1 MHTDLK
7 FMTVMQW
14 MSPAFPIGAF
24 AYSHGL
30 EWAID
35 KGHVSNGKKLQ
46 NWIADLLEYGS
57 LRTDAI
63 FISLI
68 LRGHDAKKMNE
79 LSIALCPAGERLL
92 ETKLQGSAFAK
103 VIEDVWKQDIGDLS
117 LPIAVALAASLVK
130 NINPSLCLSNLPIGK
145 ILEGYLIK
153 SITLSGSNLVSVAIR
168 LIPIG
173 QTEGQ
178 RIMLELSS
186 KISDLV
192 QSASESEID
201 DLNSACFF
209 SDISAMEHE
218 YLQPRIFK
226 T

>member
-1 MHTDLK
+1 MHMHTDLK

-14 MSPAFPIGAF
+14 MSPAFPVGAF

-35 KGHVSNGKKLQ
+35 KSHVGNGKELQ
-46 NWIADLLEYGS
+46 NWIADILEYGS

-103 VIEDVWKQDIGDLS
+103 VIEDVWQQDIGDLS
-117 LPIAVALAASLVK
+117 LPIAVALAAKKQSIKQNLILPAYVHAF
-130 NINPSLCLSNLPIGK
+130 CSNLI
-145 ILEGYLIK
+145 
-153 SITLSGSNLVSVAIR
+153 SAAIR

-178 RIMLELSS
+178 RIMLELYPT
-186 KISDLV
+186 ISDLV
-192 QSASESEID
+192 KTASESEID

-209 SDISAMEHE
+209 SDVSAMKHE

>member
-1 MHTDLK
+1 MHIHTDLK

-35 KGHVSNGKKLQ
+35 KGHVSNGEKLQ
-46 NWIADLLEYGS
+46 KWITDLLEYGS

-68 LRGHDAKKMNE
+68 LRGHDVRKMNE
-79 LSIALCPAGERLL
+79 LSMALCPAGERLL

-103 VIEDVWKQDIGDLS
+103 VIEDVWQQDIGELS
-117 LPIAVALAASLVK
+117 LPIAVALASK
-130 NINPSLCLSNLPIGK
+130 NQSIEQDLILSAYLHAFCSNLI
-145 ILEGYLIK
+145 
-153 SITLSGSNLVSVAIR
+153 SAAIR

-178 RIMLELSS
+178 RIMLELYQT
-186 KISDLV
+186 ISDLV
-192 QSASESEID
+192 QTASESEID

-209 SDISAMEHE
+209 SDVSAMEHE

>member
-1 MHTDLK
+1 MHMHTDLK

-35 KGHVSNGKKLQ
+35 KDHVSNGEKLQ
-46 NWIADLLEYGS
+46 KWITDLLEYGS

-68 LRGHDAKKMNE
+68 LRGHDVRKMNE
-79 LSIALCPAGERLL
+79 LSMALCPAGERLL

-103 VIEDVWKQDIGDLS
+103 VIEDVWQQDIGELS
-117 LPIAVALAASLVK
+117 LPIAVALAAK
-130 NINPSLCLSNLPIGK
+130 NQSIEQDLILPAYLHAFCSNL
-145 ILEGYLIK
+145 ILA
-153 SITLSGSNLVSVAIR
+153 AIR

-178 RIMLELSS
+178 RIMLELYTT
-186 KISDLV
+186 ISDLV
-192 QSASESEID
+192 QTASESEID

-209 SDISAMEHE
+209 SDVSAMEHE

>member
-1 MHTDLK
+1 MHMHTDLK

-35 KGHVSNGKKLQ
+35 KDHVSNGEKLQ
-46 NWIADLLEYGS
+46 KWITDLLEYGS

-68 LRGHDAKKMNE
+68 LRGHDVRKMNE
-79 LSIALCPAGERLL
+79 LSMALCPAGERLL

-103 VIEDVWKQDIGDLS
+103 VIEDVWQQDIGELS
-117 LPIAVALAASLVK
+117 LPIAVALAAKSQSIEQDL
-130 NINPSLCLSNLPIGK
+130 ILPAYLHAFCSNLI
-145 ILEGYLIK
+145 
-153 SITLSGSNLVSVAIR
+153 SAAIR

-178 RIMLELSS
+178 RIMLELYTT
-186 KISDLV
+186 ISDLV
-192 QSASESEID
+192 QTASESEID

-209 SDISAMEHE
+209 SDVSAMEHE

>member
-1 MHTDLK
+1 MHMHTDLK

-35 KGHVSNGKKLQ
+35 KDHVSNGEKLQ
-46 NWIADLLEYGS
+46 KWITDLLEYGS

-68 LRGHDAKKMNE
+68 LRGHDVRKMNE
-79 LSIALCPAGERLL
+79 LSMALCPAGERLL

-103 VIEDVWKQDIGDLS
+103 VIEDVWQQDIGELS
-117 LPIAVALAASLVK
+117 LPIAVALAAK
-130 NINPSLCLSNLPIGK
+130 NQSIEQDLILPAYLQAFCSNLI
-145 ILEGYLIK
+145 
-153 SITLSGSNLVSVAIR
+153 SAAIR

-178 RIMLELSS
+178 RIMFELYPT
-186 KISDLV
+186 ISDLV
-192 QSASESEID
+192 QTASKSEID

-209 SDISAMEHE
+209 SDVSAMEHE

>member
-1 MHTDLK
+1 MHIHTDLK

-35 KGHVSNGKKLQ
+35 KGHVSNGEKLQ
-46 NWIADLLEYGS
+46 KWITDLLEYGS

-68 LRGHDAKKMNE
+68 LRGHDVRKMNE
-79 LSIALCPAGERLL
+79 LSMALCPAGERLL

-103 VIEDVWKQDIGDLS
+103 VIEDVWQQDIGELS
-117 LPIAVALAASLVK
+117 LPIAVALASK
-130 NINPSLCLSNLPIGK
+130 NQSIEQDLILPAYLYAFCSNLI
-145 ILEGYLIK
+145 
-153 SITLSGSNLVSVAIR
+153 SAAIR

-178 RIMLELSS
+178 RIMLELYPT
-186 KISDLV
+186 ISDLV
-192 QSASESEID
+192 QTASDSEID

-209 SDISAMEHE
+209 SDVSAMEHE

>member
-103 VIEDVWKQDIGDLS
+103 VIEDVWQQEDELLLGKIER
-117 LPIAVALAASLVK
+117 
-130 NINPSLCLSNLPIGK
+130 INEEDDNLSNEPKYLDLWNMVKEITNHPEIKKLNLDLDLHSSISVCYILASVLPLRPQEK
-145 ILEGYLIK
+145 QTILEFENNRDKLDYLKVLIK
-153 SITLSGSNLVSVAIR
+153 R
-168 LIPIG
+168 LG
-173 QTEGQ
+173 G
-178 RIMLELSS
+178 
-186 KISDLV
+186 
-192 QSASESEID
+192 
-201 DLNSACFF
+201 
-209 SDISAMEHE
+209 
-218 YLQPRIFK
+218 
-226 T
+226 

>member
-1 MHTDLK
+1 MHMHTDLK
-7 FMTVMQW
+7 FMTVIQW

-35 KGHVSNGKKLQ
+35 KDHVSNGEKLQ
-46 NWIADLLEYGS
+46 KWITDLLEYGS

-68 LRGHDAKKMNE
+68 LRGHDVRKMNE
-79 LSIALCPAGERLL
+79 LSMALCPAGERLL

-103 VIEDVWKQDIGDLS
+103 VIEDVWQQDIGELS
-117 LPIAVALAASLVK
+117 LPIAVALAAK
-130 NINPSLCLSNLPIGK
+130 NQSIEQDLILPAYLHAFCSNLI
-145 ILEGYLIK
+145 
-153 SITLSGSNLVSVAIR
+153 SAAIR

-178 RIMLELSS
+178 RIMLELYTT
-186 KISDLV
+186 ISDLV
-192 QSASESEID
+192 QTASESEID

-209 SDISAMEHE
+209 SDVSAMEHE

>member
-1 MHTDLK
+1 MHMHTDLK

-35 KGHVSNGKKLQ
+35 KDHVSNGEKLQ
-46 NWIADLLEYGS
+46 KWITDLLEYGS

-79 LSIALCPAGERLL
+79 LSMALCPAGERLL

-103 VIEDVWKQDIGDLS
+103 VIEDVWQQDIGELS
-117 LPIAVALAASLVK
+117 LPIAVALAAK
-130 NINPSLCLSNLPIGK
+130 NQSIEQDLILPAYLQAFCSNLI
-145 ILEGYLIK
+145 
-153 SITLSGSNLVSVAIR
+153 SAAMR

-178 RIMLELSS
+178 RIMLELYTT
-186 KISDLV
+186 ISDLV
-192 QSASESEID
+192 QTASESEID

-209 SDISAMEHE
+209 SDVSAMEHE

>member
-1 MHTDLK
+1 MHMHTDLK

-35 KGHVSNGKKLQ
+35 KDHVSNGEKLQ
-46 NWIADLLEYGS
+46 KWITDLLEYGS

-68 LRGHDAKKMNE
+68 LRGHDVRKMNE
-79 LSIALCPAGERLL
+79 LSMALCPAGERLL

-103 VIEDVWKQDIGDLS
+103 VIEDVWQQDIGELS
-117 LPIAVALAASLVK
+117 LPIAVALAAK
-130 NINPSLCLSNLPIGK
+130 NQSIEQDLILPAYLHAFCSNLI
-145 ILEGYLIK
+145 
-153 SITLSGSNLVSVAIR
+153 SAAIR

-178 RIMLELSS
+178 RIMLELYPT
-186 KISDLV
+186 ISDLV
-192 QSASESEID
+192 KTASESEID

-209 SDISAMEHE
+209 SDVSAMEHE

>member
-1 MHTDLK
+1 MHMHTDLK

-35 KGHVSNGKKLQ
+35 KDHVSNGEKLQ
-46 NWIADLLEYGS
+46 KWITDLLEYGS

-68 LRGHDAKKMNE
+68 LRGHDVRKMNE
-79 LSIALCPAGERLL
+79 LSMALCPAGERLL

-103 VIEDVWKQDIGDLS
+103 VIEDVWQQDIGELS
-117 LPIAVALAASLVK
+117 LPIAVALAAK
-130 NINPSLCLSNLPIGK
+130 NQSIEQDLILPAYLHAFCSNLI
-145 ILEGYLIK
+145 
-153 SITLSGSNLVSVAIR
+153 SAAIR

-178 RIMLELSS
+178 RIMLELYTT
-186 KISDLV
+186 ISDLV
-192 QSASESEID
+192 QTASESEID

-209 SDISAMEHE
+209 SDVSAMEHE

>member
-1 MHTDLK
+1 MQMHTDVK

-35 KGHVSNGKKLQ
+35 KGHVNNGEKLQ
-46 NWIADLLEYGS
+46 KWITDLLEYGS

-63 FISLI
+63 SISLI
-68 LRGHDAKKMNE
+68 LRGHDFKKMNE
-79 LSIALCPAGERLL
+79 LSMALCPARERLL

-103 VIEDVWKQDIGDLS
+103 IIEDVWQQDIGELS
-117 LPIAVALAASLVK
+117 LPVAVALAAKNQSIEQDLVL
-130 NINPSLCLSNLPIGK
+130 PAYLQAFCSNLI
-145 ILEGYLIK
+145 
-153 SITLSGSNLVSVAIR
+153 SVAIR

-178 RIMLELSS
+178 RIMFELSS
-186 KISDLV
+186 TISDLV

-209 SDISAMEHE
+209 SDVSAMEHE
-218 YLQPRIFK
+218 HLQPRIFK

>member
-1 MHTDLK
+1 MHMHTDLK

-35 KGHVSNGKKLQ
+35 KDHVSNGEKLQ
-46 NWIADLLEYGS
+46 KWITDLLEYGS

-68 LRGHDAKKMNE
+68 LRGHDVKKMNE
-79 LSIALCPAGERLL
+79 LSMALCPAGERLL

-103 VIEDVWKQDIGDLS
+103 VIEDVWQQDIGELS
-117 LPIAVALAASLVK
+117 LPIAVALAAK
-130 NINPSLCLSNLPIGK
+130 NQNIEQDLILPAYLHAFCSNLI
-145 ILEGYLIK
+145 
-153 SITLSGSNLVSVAIR
+153 SAAIR

-178 RIMLELSS
+178 RIMLGLYTT
-186 KISDLV
+186 ISDLV
-192 QSASESEID
+192 KTASKSEID

-209 SDISAMEHE
+209 SDVSAMEHE

>member
-1 MHTDLK
+1 MHMHTDLK

-30 EWAID
+30 ELAID
-35 KGHVSNGKKLQ
+35 KDQVSNGEKLQ
-46 NWIADLLEYGS
+46 KWITDLLEYGS
-57 LRTDAI
+57 LRTDSI

-79 LSIALCPAGERLL
+79 LSMALCPAGERLL

-103 VIEDVWKQDIGDLS
+103 VIEDVWQQDIGELS
-117 LPIAVALAASLVK
+117 LPIAVALAAK
-130 NINPSLCLSNLPIGK
+130 NQSIEQDLILPAYLHAFCSNLI
-145 ILEGYLIK
+145 
-153 SITLSGSNLVSVAIR
+153 SAAIR

-178 RIMLELSS
+178 RIMLELYPT
-186 KISDLV
+186 ISDLV
-192 QSASESEID
+192 KTASESEID

-209 SDISAMEHE
+209 SDVSAMEHE

>member
-1 MHTDLK
+1 MHMHTDLK
-7 FMTVMQW
+7 FMTVIQW

-35 KGHVSNGKKLQ
+35 KDHVSNGEKLQ
-46 NWIADLLEYGS
+46 KWITDLLEYGS

-68 LRGHDAKKMNE
+68 LRGHDVRKMNE
-79 LSIALCPAGERLL
+79 LSMALCPAGERLL

-103 VIEDVWKQDIGDLS
+103 VIEDVWQQDIGELS
-117 LPIAVALAASLVK
+117 LPIAVALAAK
-130 NINPSLCLSNLPIGK
+130 NQSIEQDLILPAYLHAFCSNLI
-145 ILEGYLIK
+145 
-153 SITLSGSNLVSVAIR
+153 SAAIR

-178 RIMLELSS
+178 RIMLELYTI
-186 KISDLV
+186 ISDLV
-192 QSASESEID
+192 QTASESEID

-209 SDISAMEHE
+209 SDVSAMEHE

>member
-1 MHTDLK
+1 MHMHTDLK

-35 KGHVSNGKKLQ
+35 KGHVSNGEKLQ
-46 NWIADLLEYGS
+46 KWITDLLEYGS

-68 LRGHDAKKMNE
+68 LRGHDARKMNE
-79 LSIALCPAGERLL
+79 LSMALCPAGERLL

-103 VIEDVWKQDIGDLS
+103 VIEDVWQQDIGELS
-117 LPIAVALAASLVK
+117 LPIAVALAAK
-130 NINPSLCLSNLPIGK
+130 NQSIEQDLILPAYLQAFCSNLI
-145 ILEGYLIK
+145 
-153 SITLSGSNLVSVAIR
+153 SAAIR

-178 RIMLELSS
+178 RIMFELYPT
-186 KISDLV
+186 ISDLV
-192 QSASESEID
+192 QTASESEID

-209 SDISAMEHE
+209 SDVSAMEHE

>member
-1 MHTDLK
+1 MHTHTDLK

-35 KGHVSNGKKLQ
+35 KGHVSNGKQLQ
-46 NWIADLLEYGS
+46 NWITDLLEYGS

-103 VIEDVWKQDIGDLS
+103 VIEDIWQQDIGDLS
-117 LPIAVALAASLVK
+117 LPIAVALAAKKQSIEQNLMLPAYVHAF
-130 NINPSLCLSNLPIGK
+130 CSNLI
-145 ILEGYLIK
+145 
-153 SITLSGSNLVSVAIR
+153 SAATR

-178 RIMLELSS
+178 RIMLELYPT
-186 KISDLV
+186 ISDLV
-192 QSASESEID
+192 QTASESEID

-209 SDISAMEHE
+209 SDVSAMEHE
-218 YLQPRIFK
+218 SLQPRIFK

>member
-1 MHTDLK
+1 MHMHTDLK

-35 KGHVSNGKKLQ
+35 KDHVSNGEKLQ
-46 NWIADLLEYGS
+46 KWITDLLEYGS
-57 LRTDAI
+57 LRTDTI

-79 LSIALCPAGERLL
+79 LSMALCPAGERLL

-103 VIEDVWKQDIGDLS
+103 VIEDVWQQDIGELS
-117 LPIAVALAASLVK
+117 LPIAVAVAAK
-130 NINPSLCLSNLPIGK
+130 NQSIEQDLILSAYLHAFCSNLI
-145 ILEGYLIK
+145 
-153 SITLSGSNLVSVAIR
+153 SAAIR

-178 RIMLELSS
+178 RIMLELYTT
-186 KISDLV
+186 ISDLV
-192 QSASESEID
+192 QTASESEID

-209 SDISAMEHE
+209 SDVSAMEHE

>member
-1 MHTDLK
+1 MHMHTELK

-35 KGHVSNGKKLQ
+35 KDHVSNGEKLQ
-46 NWIADLLEYGS
+46 KWITDLLEYGS

-63 FISLI
+63 FISLT

-79 LSIALCPAGERLL
+79 LSMALCPAGERLL

-103 VIEDVWKQDIGDLS
+103 VIEDVWQQDIGELS
-117 LPIAVALAASLVK
+117 LPIAVALAAK
-130 NINPSLCLSNLPIGK
+130 NQSIEQDLILPAYLHAFCSNLI
-145 ILEGYLIK
+145 
-153 SITLSGSNLVSVAIR
+153 SAAIR

-178 RIMLELSS
+178 RIMLELYTT
-186 KISDLV
+186 ISDLV
-192 QSASESEID
+192 QTAYESEID

-209 SDISAMEHE
+209 SDVSAMEHE

>member
-1 MHTDLK
+1 MHMHTDLK

-35 KGHVSNGKKLQ
+35 KGHVSNGRKLQ
-46 NWIADLLEYGS
+46 NWITDLLEYGS

-68 LRGHDAKKMNE
+68 LRGHDTRKMNE
-79 LSIALCPAGERLL
+79 LSMALCPAGERLL

-103 VIEDVWKQDIGDLS
+103 VIEDVWQQDIGELS
-117 LPIAVALAASLVK
+117 LPIAVALAAK
-130 NINPSLCLSNLPIGK
+130 NQSIEQDLILPAYLQAFCSNLI
-145 ILEGYLIK
+145 
-153 SITLSGSNLVSVAIR
+153 SAAIR

-178 RIMLELSS
+178 RIMFELYPT
-186 KISDLV
+186 ISDLV
-192 QSASESEID
+192 QTASKSEID

-209 SDISAMEHE
+209 SDVSAMEHE

>member
-1 MHTDLK
+1 MHMHTDLK

-24 AYSHGL
+24 TYSHGL

-35 KGHVSNGKKLQ
+35 KDHVSNGEKLQ
-46 NWIADLLEYGS
+46 KWITDLLEYGS

-68 LRGHDAKKMNE
+68 LRGHDVRKMNE
-79 LSIALCPAGERLL
+79 LSMALCPAGERLL

-103 VIEDVWKQDIGDLS
+103 VIEDVWQQDIGELS
-117 LPIAVALAASLVK
+117 LPIAVALAAK
-130 NINPSLCLSNLPIGK
+130 NQSIEQDLILPAYLHAFCSNLI
-145 ILEGYLIK
+145 
-153 SITLSGSNLVSVAIR
+153 SAAIR

-178 RIMLELSS
+178 RIMLELYTT
-186 KISDLV
+186 ISDLV
-192 QSASESEID
+192 QTASESEID

-209 SDISAMEHE
+209 SDVSAMEHE

>member
-1 MHTDLK
+1 MHMHTDLK

-14 MSPAFPIGAF
+14 MSPAFPVGAF

-35 KGHVSNGKKLQ
+35 KDHVSNGEKLQ
-46 NWIADLLEYGS
+46 KWITDLLEYGS

-68 LRGHDAKKMNE
+68 LRGHDVRKMNE
-79 LSIALCPAGERLL
+79 LSMALCPAGERLL

-103 VIEDVWKQDIGDLS
+103 VIEDVWQQDIGELS
-117 LPIAVALAASLVK
+117 LPIAVALAAK
-130 NINPSLCLSNLPIGK
+130 NQSIEQDLILPAYLHAFCSNLI
-145 ILEGYLIK
+145 
-153 SITLSGSNLVSVAIR
+153 SAAIR

-178 RIMLELSS
+178 RIMLELYTT
-186 KISDLV
+186 ISDLV
-192 QSASESEID
+192 QTASESEID

-209 SDISAMEHE
+209 SDVSAMEHE

>member
-1 MHTDLK
+1 MGMAEPIHMNTDLK
-7 FMTVMQW
+7 LITVMQW

-35 KGHVSNGKKLQ
+35 KDHVSNGEKLQ
-46 NWIADLLEYGS
+46 KWITDLLEYGS

-79 LSIALCPAGERLL
+79 LSMALCPAGERLL

-103 VIEDVWKQDIGDLS
+103 VIEDVWQQDIGELS
-117 LPIAVALAASLVK
+117 LPIAVALAAK
-130 NINPSLCLSNLPIGK
+130 NQSIEQDLILPAYLHAFCSNLI
-145 ILEGYLIK
+145 
-153 SITLSGSNLVSVAIR
+153 SAAIR

-178 RIMLELSS
+178 RIMLELYPT
-186 KISDLV
+186 ISDLV
-192 QSASESEID
+192 KTASESEID

-209 SDISAMEHE
+209 SDVSAMEHE

>member
-1 MHTDLK
+1 MHMHTDLK

-35 KGHVSNGKKLQ
+35 KDHVSNGEKLQ
-46 NWIADLLEYGS
+46 KWITDLLEYGS

-68 LRGHDAKKMNE
+68 LRGHDVRKMNE
-79 LSIALCPAGERLL
+79 LSMALCPAGERLL

-103 VIEDVWKQDIGDLS
+103 VIEDVWQQDIGELS
-117 LPIAVALAASLVK
+117 LPIAVALAAK
-130 NINPSLCLSNLPIGK
+130 NQSIEQDLILPAYLQAFCSNLI
-145 ILEGYLIK
+145 
-153 SITLSGSNLVSVAIR
+153 SAAIR

-178 RIMLELSS
+178 RIMLELYTI
-186 KISDLV
+186 ISDLV
-192 QSASESEID
+192 QTASESEID

-209 SDISAMEHE
+209 SDVSAMEHE

>member
-1 MHTDLK
+1 
-7 FMTVMQW
+7 MTVMQW

-35 KGHVSNGKKLQ
+35 KDHVSNGEKLQ
-46 NWIADLLEYGS
+46 KWITDLLEYGS

-68 LRGHDAKKMNE
+68 LRGHDVKKMNE
-79 LSIALCPAGERLL
+79 LSMALCPAGERLL
-92 ETKLQGSAFAK
+92 ETKLQGSAFTK
-103 VIEDVWKQDIGDLS
+103 VIEDVWQQDIGELS
-117 LPIAVALAASLVK
+117 LPIAVALAAK
-130 NINPSLCLSNLPIGK
+130 NQSIEQDLILPAYLHAFCSNLI
-145 ILEGYLIK
+145 
-153 SITLSGSNLVSVAIR
+153 SAAIR

-178 RIMLELSS
+178 RIMLELYTT
-186 KISDLV
+186 ISDLV
-192 QSASESEID
+192 QTASESEID

-209 SDISAMEHE
+209 SDVSAMEHE

>member
-1 MHTDLK
+1 MHIHTDLK

-35 KGHVSNGKKLQ
+35 KDHVSNGEKLQ
-46 NWIADLLEYGS
+46 KWITDLLEYGS

-68 LRGHDAKKMNE
+68 LRGHDVRKMNE
-79 LSIALCPAGERLL
+79 LSMALCPAGERLL

-103 VIEDVWKQDIGDLS
+103 VIEDVWQQDIGELS
-117 LPIAVALAASLVK
+117 LPIAVALAAK
-130 NINPSLCLSNLPIGK
+130 NQSIEQDLILPAYLHAFCSNLI
-145 ILEGYLIK
+145 
-153 SITLSGSNLVSVAIR
+153 SAAIR

-178 RIMLELSS
+178 RIMLELYTT
-186 KISDLV
+186 ISDLV
-192 QSASESEID
+192 QTVSESEID

-209 SDISAMEHE
+209 SDVSAMEHE

>member
-1 MHTDLK
+1 MHIHTDLK

-35 KGHVSNGKKLQ
+35 KGHVSNGEKLQ
-46 NWIADLLEYGS
+46 KWITDLLEYGS

-68 LRGHDAKKMNE
+68 LRGHDVRKMNE
-79 LSIALCPAGERLL
+79 LSMALCPAGERLL

-103 VIEDVWKQDIGDLS
+103 VIEDVWQQDIGELS
-117 LPIAVALAASLVK
+117 LPIAVALASK
-130 NINPSLCLSNLPIGK
+130 NQSIEQDLILPAYLYAFCSNLI
-145 ILEGYLIK
+145 
-153 SITLSGSNLVSVAIR
+153 SAAIR

-178 RIMLELSS
+178 RIMLELYQT
-186 KISDLV
+186 ISDLV
-192 QSASESEID
+192 QTASESEID

-209 SDISAMEHE
+209 SDVSAMEHE

>member
-1 MHTDLK
+1 MHMHTELK

-35 KGHVSNGKKLQ
+35 KDHVSNGEKLQ
-46 NWIADLLEYGS
+46 KWITDLLEYGS

-79 LSIALCPAGERLL
+79 LSMAFCPAGERLL

-103 VIEDVWKQDIGDLS
+103 VIEDVWQQDIGELS
-117 LPIAVALAASLVK
+117 LPIAVALAAK
-130 NINPSLCLSNLPIGK
+130 NQSIEQDLILPAYLHAFCSNLI
-145 ILEGYLIK
+145 
-153 SITLSGSNLVSVAIR
+153 SAAIR

-178 RIMLELSS
+178 RIMLELYTT
-186 KISDLV
+186 ISDLV
-192 QSASESEID
+192 QTASESEID

-209 SDISAMEHE
+209 SDVSAMEHE

>member
-1 MHTDLK
+1 
-7 FMTVMQW
+7 

-35 KGHVSNGKKLQ
+35 KDHVSNGEKLQ
-46 NWIADLLEYGS
+46 KWITDLLEYGS

-68 LRGHDAKKMNE
+68 LRGHDVRKMNE
-79 LSIALCPAGERLL
+79 LSMALCPAGERLL

-103 VIEDVWKQDIGDLS
+103 VIEDVWQQDIGELS
-117 LPIAVALAASLVK
+117 LPIAVALAAK
-130 NINPSLCLSNLPIGK
+130 NQSIEQDLILPAYLHAFCSNLI
-145 ILEGYLIK
+145 
-153 SITLSGSNLVSVAIR
+153 SAAIR

-178 RIMLELSS
+178 RIMLELYTT
-186 KISDLV
+186 ISDLV
-192 QSASESEID
+192 QTASESEID

-209 SDISAMEHE
+209 SDVSAMEHE

>member
-1 MHTDLK
+1 MHMHTDLK

-35 KGHVSNGKKLQ
+35 KDHVSNGEKLQ
-46 NWIADLLEYGS
+46 KWITDLLEYGS

-79 LSIALCPAGERLL
+79 LSMALCPAGERLL

-103 VIEDVWKQDIGDLS
+103 VIEDVWQQDIGELS
-117 LPIAVALAASLVK
+117 LPIAVALAAK
-130 NINPSLCLSNLPIGK
+130 NQSIEQDLILPAYLQAFCSNLI
-145 ILEGYLIK
+145 
-153 SITLSGSNLVSVAIR
+153 SAAIR

-178 RIMLELSS
+178 RIMFELYPT
-186 KISDLV
+186 ISDLV
-192 QSASESEID
+192 QTASKSEID

-209 SDISAMEHE
+209 SDVSAMEHE

>member
-46 NWIADLLEYGS
+46 NWITDLLEYGS

-68 LRGHDAKKMNE
+68 LRGYDAKKMNE

-103 VIEDVWKQDIGDLS
+103 VIEDVWKQDIGELS
-117 LPIAVALAASLVK
+117 LPIAVALAAK
-130 NINPSLCLSNLPIGK
+130 NQSIEQDLILPA
-145 ILEGYLIK
+145 YLHAFC
-153 SITLSGSNLVSVAIR
+153 SNLVSVAIR

-178 RIMLELSS
+178 RIMLGLSS
-186 KISDLV
+186 KFLILYRV
-192 QSASESEID
+192 LLKVKLMI
-201 DLNSACFF
+201 
-209 SDISAMEHE
+209 
-218 YLQPRIFK
+218 
-226 T
+226 

>member
-1 MHTDLK
+1 MHMHTDLK

-35 KGHVSNGKKLQ
+35 KDHVSNGEKLQ
-46 NWIADLLEYGS
+46 KWITDLLEYGS

-68 LRGHDAKKMNE
+68 LRGHDVRKMNE
-79 LSIALCPAGERLL
+79 LSMALCPAGERLL

-103 VIEDVWKQDIGDLS
+103 VIEDVWQQDIGELS
-117 LPIAVALAASLVK
+117 LPIAVALAAK
-130 NINPSLCLSNLPIGK
+130 NQSIEQDLILPAYLHAFCSNLI
-145 ILEGYLIK
+145 
-153 SITLSGSNLVSVAIR
+153 SAAIR

-178 RIMLELSS
+178 RIMLELYTT
-186 KISDLV
+186 ISDLV
-192 QSASESEID
+192 QTASGSEID

-209 SDISAMEHE
+209 SDVSAMEHE

>member
-35 KGHVSNGKKLQ
+35 KDHVSNGEKLQ
-46 NWIADLLEYGS
+46 KWITDLLEYGS

-68 LRGHDAKKMNE
+68 LRGHDVRKMNE
-79 LSIALCPAGERLL
+79 LSMALCPAGERLL

-103 VIEDVWKQDIGDLS
+103 VIEDVWQQDIGELS
-117 LPIAVALAASLVK
+117 LPIAIALAAK
-130 NINPSLCLSNLPIGK
+130 NQSIEQDLILPAYLHAFCSNLI
-145 ILEGYLIK
+145 
-153 SITLSGSNLVSVAIR
+153 SAAIR

-178 RIMLELSS
+178 RIMLELYTT
-186 KISDLV
+186 ISDLV
-192 QSASESEID
+192 QTASESEID

-209 SDISAMEHE
+209 SDVSAMEHE

>member
-35 KGHVSNGKKLQ
+35 KDHVSNGEKLQ
-46 NWIADLLEYGS
+46 KWITDLLEYGS

-68 LRGHDAKKMNE
+68 LRGHDVRKMNE
-79 LSIALCPAGERLL
+79 LSMALCPAGERLL

-103 VIEDVWKQDIGDLS
+103 VIEDVWQQDIGELS
-117 LPIAVALAASLVK
+117 LPIAVALAAK
-130 NINPSLCLSNLPIGK
+130 NQSIEQDLILPAYLHAFCSNLI
-145 ILEGYLIK
+145 
-153 SITLSGSNLVSVAIR
+153 SAAIR

-178 RIMLELSS
+178 RIMLELYTT
-186 KISDLV
+186 ISDLV
-192 QSASESEID
+192 QTASESEID

-209 SDISAMEHE
+209 SDVSAMEHE

>member
-1 MHTDLK
+1 MHIHTDLK

-35 KGHVSNGKKLQ
+35 KGHVSNGEKLQ
-46 NWIADLLEYGS
+46 KWITDLLEYGS

-68 LRGHDAKKMNE
+68 LRGHDVRKMNE
-79 LSIALCPAGERLL
+79 LSMALCPAGERLL

-103 VIEDVWKQDIGDLS
+103 VIEDVWQQDIGELS
-117 LPIAVALAASLVK
+117 LPIAVALASK
-130 NINPSLCLSNLPIGK
+130 NQSIEQDLILPAYLHAFCSNLI
-145 ILEGYLIK
+145 
-153 SITLSGSNLVSVAIR
+153 SAAIR

-178 RIMLELSS
+178 RIMLELYQT
-186 KISDLV
+186 ISDLV
-192 QSASESEID
+192 QTASESEID

-209 SDISAMEHE
+209 SDVSAMEHE

>member
-1 MHTDLK
+1 MHIHTDLK

-14 MSPAFPIGAF
+14 MSPAFPIGTF

-35 KGHVSNGKKLQ
+35 KGHVSSGEKLQ
-46 NWIADLLEYGS
+46 KWITDLLEYGS

-68 LRGHDAKKMNE
+68 LRGHDVRKMNE
-79 LSIALCPAGERLL
+79 LSMALCPAGERLL
-92 ETKLQGSAFAK
+92 ETKLQGSAFTK
-103 VIEDVWKQDIGDLS
+103 VIEDVWQQDIGELS
-117 LPIAVALAASLVK
+117 LPIAVALASK
-130 NINPSLCLSNLPIGK
+130 NQSIEQDLILPAYLHAFCSNLI
-145 ILEGYLIK
+145 
-153 SITLSGSNLVSVAIR
+153 SAAIR

-178 RIMLELSS
+178 RIMLELYQT
-186 KISDLV
+186 ISDLV
-192 QSASESEID
+192 QTASESEID

-209 SDISAMEHE
+209 SDVSAMEHE